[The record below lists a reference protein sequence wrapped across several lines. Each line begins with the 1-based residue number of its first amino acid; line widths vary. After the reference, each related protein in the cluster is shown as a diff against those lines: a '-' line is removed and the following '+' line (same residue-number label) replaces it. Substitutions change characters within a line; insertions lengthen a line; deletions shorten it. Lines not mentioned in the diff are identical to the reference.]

1 MVGILGMAAV
11 IPRTLLPAPLQ
22 ATQVHRTLLPA
33 PLQAVGCPTL
43 HPQPVHRTLLPAP
56 LQAAPPKNFRTG

>member
-22 ATQVHRTLLPA
+22 AVACILHLCSLPRAPHPASCTLMGWLLP
-33 PLQAVGCPTL
+33 
-43 HPQPVHRTLLPAP
+43 LPP
-56 LQAAPPKNFRTG
+56 SVW